1 MTDTR
6 RATTVSKN
14 GAVSSK
20 HSASRII
27 PPAPCFPGKGPS
39 NPSVRPSDCQERAQY
54 ENGAQLRGERKTQ
67 APPNGRMT
75 FKEILAEA
83 RSANICRLKNHAF
96 AANQVAKT
104 AIGKSR
110 KICYDLKSKTINA
123 LVRLHAASLCTIELS
138 LEEPLIGVQFVGGG
152 KLHTLPSNLDSEARE
167 ILQEQL
173 IAAIN
178 HGKAGT
184 IGAQAA

>member
-1 MTDTR
+1 MTNAL

-14 GAVSSK
+14 GAVSPK
-20 HSASRII
+20 HSASRVV
-27 PPAPCFPGKGPS
+27 PSAPCFPSKGPT
-39 NPSVRPSDCQERAQY
+39 NPSVRSSNCQEAAKY
-54 ENGAQLRGERKTQ
+54 ENGARLRGGRKTQ
-67 APPNGRMT
+67 ALPNGRMT
-75 FKEILAEA
+75 FKETLADV

-96 AANQVAKT
+96 AANQVAKV

-110 KICYDLKSKTINA
+110 RICYRRKSETINA
-123 LVRLHAASLCTIELS
+123 LVRLRAASLCTVELS

-167 ILQEQL
+167 ILAEQL

-178 HGKAGT
+178 HGKTGT
-184 IGAQAA
+184 IGARAA

>member
-1 MTDTR
+1 
-6 RATTVSKN
+6 
-14 GAVSSK
+14 
-20 HSASRII
+20 
-27 PPAPCFPGKGPS
+27 
-39 NPSVRPSDCQERAQY
+39 
-54 ENGAQLRGERKTQ
+54 
-67 APPNGRMT
+67 MT
-75 FKEILAEA
+75 FREILADV
-83 RSANICRLKNHAF
+83 RYANICRLKNHAF
-96 AANQVAKT
+96 AANQVGKA

-110 KICYDLKSKTINA
+110 RICYRLKSETINA

-178 HGKAGT
+178 HGKTNT
-184 IGAQAA
+184 IGARVA